1 MYKKIVLSLF
11 FVGSLAASDDFK
23 KDSILP
29 FYHAQT
35 QEDNS
40 HSCVEHCLA
49 GCIFVVHALRFS
61 PPEDIVAT
69 SYEQSKS
76 AIDTISTI
84 DFSWA
89 LRCKKSRLQEKA
101 DLKVKKND

>member
-29 FYHAQT
+29 FYHT
-35 QEDNS
+35 QRQENTS
-40 HSCVEHCLA
+40 YSCLEHCLA
-49 GCIFVVHALRFS
+49 GSLMVMHALRFS
-61 PPEDIVAT
+61 PPDDIIT
-69 SYEQSKS
+69 KSYEQSRS
-76 AIDTISTI
+76 AIYTISAI

-89 LRCKKSRLQEKA
+89 LKCKKSRVQ
-101 DLKVKKND
+101 